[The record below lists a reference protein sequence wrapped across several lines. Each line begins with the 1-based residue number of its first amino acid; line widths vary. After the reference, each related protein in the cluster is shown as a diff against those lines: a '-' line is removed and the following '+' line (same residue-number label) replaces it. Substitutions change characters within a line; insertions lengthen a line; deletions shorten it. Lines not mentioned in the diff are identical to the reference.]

1 MELIV
6 VHMTKDVDLHVQQQ
20 EHSGTITAINT
31 PAKMDKTAGETLDII
46 VMEFVIVM
54 MLAVMQK

>member
-1 MELIV
+1 M